1 MRVRDEGDKTRGGGR
16 QGGGRGGGRRETISL
31 TEIKEVLISSG
42 TLFGLHSGDVKRPL
56 IR

>member
-1 MRVRDEGDKTRGGGR
+1 MRVIRHGGEAGREGGG
-16 QGGGRGGGRRETISL
+16 GGGRRETISL

>member
-1 MRVRDEGDKTRGGGR
+1 MRVIRHGGEAGREGG
-16 QGGGRGGGRRETISL
+16 GGGRRETISL